1 MSTRRIERL
10 EIEGLFG
17 RFNYTIDL
25 SVKEGSL
32 KILTAPNGYGKSTI
46 LRAIDALARG
56 DYKYFARERFNN
68 IKFFLSD
75 ESIVEIIRKD
85 DGVSINYGEKSV
97 IINGGEHGGKRRTFF
112 NSSVADLKKVA
123 SRILFEGR
131 ERNTVE
137 KERFFEL
144 YDDIQSSVKF
154 LKQESWLEEVRESL
168 SVLSISTNRLKSDIP
183 RLSERSDNEFENAFT
198 VDFLA
203 EVVKT
208 KIRQEIGRQF
218 NKGRQLEA
226 SFPAR
231 LIEAIREPAL
241 SPQKSS
247 VAEAINL
254 VKDYEARFAKLGLVP
269 KTGSEAKIKSFKMDS
284 LEGPG
289 VIVLETYLG
298 DILTK
303 FTLLDELAR
312 KLEVFC
318 DSINEL
324 LAFKTVST
332 SADDGIIVRVSDRE
346 DESVPLNLLSS
357 GEQHLIVIIGE
368 LVFNAD
374 EDSLVLIDE
383 PEISFHPEWQER
395 FIGILEK
402 IQQVNSFSV
411 LVSTHSP
418 MLIGD
423 RWDRVI
429 ELSSQYEGG
438 KG

>member
-75 ESIVEIIRKD
+75 ESMVEIIRKD

-203 EVVKT
+203 
-208 KIRQEIGRQF
+208 
-218 NKGRQLEA
+218 
-226 SFPAR
+226 
-231 LIEAIREPAL
+231 
-241 SPQKSS
+241 
-247 VAEAINL
+247 
-254 VKDYEARFAKLGLVP
+254 
-269 KTGSEAKIKSFKMDS
+269 
-284 LEGPG
+284 
-289 VIVLETYLG
+289 
-298 DILTK
+298 
-303 FTLLDELAR
+303 
-312 KLEVFC
+312 
-318 DSINEL
+318 
-324 LAFKTVST
+324 
-332 SADDGIIVRVSDRE
+332 
-346 DESVPLNLLSS
+346 
-357 GEQHLIVIIGE
+357 
-368 LVFNAD
+368 
-374 EDSLVLIDE
+374 
-383 PEISFHPEWQER
+383 
-395 FIGILEK
+395 
-402 IQQVNSFSV
+402 
-411 LVSTHSP
+411 
-418 MLIGD
+418 
-423 RWDRVI
+423 
-429 ELSSQYEGG
+429 
-438 KG
+438 